1 MSPHAIHTIKS
12 PGHTALHLLPEKAA
26 WLPAARTLLVAD
38 PHFGK
43 AAVFRARGIPV
54 PRGSTGGSLQ
64 TLSMLIERLEAQ
76 QLVFLGDFMHAR
88 ESHSEG
94 TLDTL
99 ARFRAA
105 HASCAMTLV
114 RGNHDSHAGD
124 PPPTLNISIVDEP
137 FIVGELALRHHPE
150 PEPDHYVLA
159 GHLHPCI
166 RLAAAGDA
174 ARLPCFW
181 MGERVGVLPAFGEF
195 TGMHPV
201 RAAAADRIYAVTAE
215 RVFALPPAQERAA
228 G

>member
-1 MSPHAIHTIKS
+1 MPTHAVHTIKS

-64 TLSMLIERLEAQ
+64 TLSMLVTRLGAT
-76 QLVFLGDFMHAR
+76 QLIFLGDFMHAR
-88 ESHSEG
+88 ESHSAG
-94 TLDTL
+94 TLDAL
-99 ARFRAA
+99 AQFRAA
-105 HASCAMTLV
+105 HAGCAMTLV

-124 PPPTLNISIVDEP
+124 PPPALNIAIVDEP
-137 FIVGELALRHHPE
+137 LIVGSLALKHHPE
-150 PEPDHYVLA
+150 PEPHHYVLA
-159 GHLHPCI
+159 GHLHPCV
-166 RLAAAGDA
+166 RLAAAGDS

-201 RAAAADRIYAVTAE
+201 RAAAGERLYAVTEE
-215 RVFALPPAQERAA
+215 RVFALPPQQERAA
-228 G
+228 S

>member
-1 MSPHAIHTIKS
+1 MSMHAVHTIKA
-12 PGHTALHLLPEKAA
+12 PGSAVLHLLPEKAV

-64 TLSMLIERLEAQ
+64 TLSVLIERLGAQ

-88 ESHSEG
+88 ESHSTG
-94 TLDTL
+94 TLEAL
-99 ARFRAA
+99 AQFRAA
-105 HASCAMTLV
+105 HARCAMTLV

-124 PPPTLNISIVDEP
+124 PPASLDIAIVDEP
-137 FIVGELALRHHPE
+137 FLVDGLALKHHPE
-150 PEPDHYVLA
+150 PEADHYVLA
-159 GHLHPCI
+159 GHLHPCV

-181 MGERVGVLPAFGEF
+181 MGEHVGVLPAFGEF

-201 RAAAADRIYAVTAE
+201 RAAAGERLYAVTEE
-215 RVFALPPAQERAA
+215 RVFALPPQQERAA
-228 G
+228 S

>member
-1 MSPHAIHTIKS
+1 MADHAIHRLGAE
-12 PGHTALHLLPEKAA
+12 PGLELHLLAEKAV

-54 PRGSTGGSLQ
+54 PRGGTGGSLQ
-64 TLSMLIERLEAQ
+64 TLSALITRLGAQ

-88 ESHSEG
+88 ESQSAG
-94 TLDTL
+94 TLAAL
-99 ARFRAA
+99 AQFRAA
-105 HASCAMTLV
+105 HAACAMTLV

-124 PPPTLNISIVDEP
+124 PPAALDIAIVDEP
-137 FIVGELALRHHPE
+137 FILGELALKHHPD
-150 PEPDHYVLA
+150 PEPAHYVLA
-159 GHLHPCI
+159 GHLHPCV
-166 RLAAAGDA
+166 RLSAGGDA

-201 RAAAADRIYAVTAE
+201 RAAQGDRLYAVADE
-215 RVFALPPAQERAA
+215 RVFVLPPAREQTAD
-228 G
+228 